1 MSLVQ
6 QCRTECQ
13 QSPQRIVFADALDT
27 RVLQA
32 ANTLQQQGLAN
43 PILIGNPFE
52 IRDYAHRNGI
62 AMPCFAVVD
71 PEHSGYFDQFVDA
84 YIESHTEKYIE
95 KSGAIIERDAA
106 KELLRKPLFYAAMMV
121 KQSQADVCI
130 AGNLST
136 SGDVLRAALKVIG
149 MAEQHRTVSSFF
161 VMTSPDGTD
170 VRLFAD
176 AAVVPEP
183 TVEQLADITIDTA
196 RNFEKLTGE
205 EARVA
210 MLSFSS
216 KGSSNHPAAQHV
228 REAFDLVRQ
237 KSPDLIVDG
246 ELQFDAAVEPTVA
259 DHKAPN
265 SPLHGSSNVMI
276 FPSLNAG
283 NIAYKVA
290 QRLAHYQ
297 ALGPLLQGLRKPMHD
312 LSRGCSADDI
322 VDIAILASRLAKK

>member
-1 MSLVQ
+1 
-6 QCRTECQ
+6 
-13 QSPQRIVFADALDT
+13 
-27 RVLQA
+27 
-32 ANTLQQQGLAN
+32 
-43 PILIGNPFE
+43 
-52 IRDYAHRNGI
+52 
-62 AMPCFAVVD
+62 
-71 PEHSGYFDQFVDA
+71 
-84 YIESHTEKYIE
+84 
-95 KSGAIIERDAA
+95 
-106 KELLRKPLFYAAMMV
+106 
-121 KQSQADVCI
+121 
-130 AGNLST
+130 
-136 SGDVLRAALKVIG
+136 
-149 MAEQHRTVSSFF
+149 
-161 VMTSPDGTD
+161 MTSPDGSD

-205 EARVA
+205 KARVA

-216 KGSSNHPAAQHV
+216 KGSSNHPAAVHV
-228 REAFDLVRQ
+228 REAFDLVRR

-246 ELQFDAAVEPTVA
+246 ELQFDAAVDPIVA
-259 DHKAPN
+259 DHKAPD

-322 VDIAILASRLAKK
+322 VDIAILASCLAKK

>member
-1 MSLVQ
+1 MNVVQ
-6 QCRTECQ
+6 QCRTECK
-13 QSPQRIVFADALDT
+13 QSPQRIVFADSLDV

-32 ANTLQQQGLAN
+32 ANELQKQGLAE

-52 IRDYAHRNGI
+52 IRDYAYRNGI

-71 PEHSGYFDQFVDA
+71 PERSGYLEPFVNAYLENSDA
-84 YIESHTEKYIE
+84 NT
-95 KSGAIIERDAA
+95 ERDSAEA
-106 KELLRKPLFYAAMMV
+106 LLRKPLFYAAMMV
-121 KQSQADVCI
+121 KQNQADVCI

-149 MAEQHRTVSSFF
+149 IAEQHRTVSSFF
-161 VMTSPDGTD
+161 VMTSPDGSD

-205 EARVA
+205 KARVA

-216 KGSSNHPAAQHV
+216 KGSSNHPAAVHV
-228 REAFDLVRQ
+228 REAFDLVRR

-246 ELQFDAAVEPTVA
+246 ELQFDAAVDPIVA
-259 DHKAPN
+259 DHKAPD

-322 VDIAILASRLAKK
+322 VDIAILASCLAKK

>member
-1 MSLVQ
+1 MSVVQ
-6 QCRTECQ
+6 QCREECKL
-13 QSPQRIVFADALDT
+13 SPRRVVFADSLDV

-32 ANTLQQQGLAN
+32 ANELQKQGLAE

-52 IRDYAHRNGI
+52 VRDYAHSNGI
-62 AMPCFAVVD
+62 TMPCLAVVD
-71 PEHSGYFDQFVDA
+71 PENSGHFDQFVDA
-84 YIESHTEKYIE
+84 YIENSK
-95 KSGAIIERDAA
+95 AALDRNAA
-106 KELLRKPLFYAAMMV
+106 KKVLSKPLFYAAMMV
-121 KQSQADVCI
+121 KQDQADLCI

-149 MAEQHRTVSSFF
+149 IADQHKTVSSFF

-176 AAVVPEP
+176 GAVVPEP

-205 EARVA
+205 NARVA

-216 KGSSNHPAAQHV
+216 KGSSNHPAAKHV
-228 REAFDLVRQ
+228 REAFDLVRS
-237 KSPDLIVDG
+237 KSPDLLIDG
-246 ELQFDAAVEPTVA
+246 ELQFDAATVPEVA
-259 DHKAPN
+259 ELKTPE

-297 ALGPLLQGLRKPMHD
+297 ALGPLLQGLKKPMHD

-322 VDIAILASRLAKK
+322 VDIVIVASCLAKN